1 MGLYPK
7 DLILKKMIFMKA
19 VTKFAILFVGS
30 LMLLAAISPAFA
42 SVSMTMPGMVSLN
55 SSNSNWDSSNWSGYA
70 VTGSAGSVTSASGSW
85 IVPTVSG
92 GMGTAYAA
100 FWTGVDGFNSPTVEQ
115 IGTLSQSS
123 SSFSFRGSRTTVAYY
138 AWYEFYPSESII
150 TITTATS
157 PSGAPATV
165 KPGDSIF
172 ATVTYESG
180 TTFALTINDKTE
192 HWTFTTTGSQPGA
205 TESSAEWIAEAP
217 SSSTGVLPLA
227 NFGHVNFGS
236 DYTSTSMTCD
246 ATVNGVPGS
255 IGSFL
260 NGASVA
266 SSTDVQSI
274 TMATIMSFGRYT
286 FVLPEATPSALSSD
300 GTSFS
305 ITWDRA

>member
-1 MGLYPK
+1 
-7 DLILKKMIFMKA
+7 MKA
-19 VTKFAILFVGS
+19 ATKFAILFVCS
-30 LMLLAAISPAFA
+30 LMLLATFSPAFA
-42 SVSMTMPGMVSLN
+42 SVPMTMPGMVSLN
-55 SSNSNWDSSNWSGYA
+55 SSNSNWYSSNWSGYA
-70 VTGSAGSVTSASGSW
+70 VNGSAGSVTSASGSW

-100 FWTGVDGFNSPTVEQ
+100 FWTGIDGFSSSTVEQ

-123 SSFSFRGSRTTVAYY
+123 TSFSFRGAKTTVTYY

-150 TITTATS
+150 AITTATS

-172 ATVTYESG
+172 ATVTYVSG
-180 TTFALTINDKTE
+180 TTFTLTINDKTE
-192 HWTFTTTGSQPGA
+192 GWTFTTTGSQPGA
-205 TESSAEWIAEAP
+205 TASSAEWVAEAP

-227 NFGHVNFGS
+227 NFGHINFGE
-236 DYTSTSMTCD
+236 DYTSTAMTCY
-246 ATVNGVPGS
+246 ATVNGVSGG

-260 NGASVA
+260 KGASVA

-274 TMATIMSFGRYT
+274 TMATIMGFGRHT
-286 FVLPEATPSALSSD
+286 FVLPEATPSALSTD

-305 ITWDRA
+305 ITWNRA